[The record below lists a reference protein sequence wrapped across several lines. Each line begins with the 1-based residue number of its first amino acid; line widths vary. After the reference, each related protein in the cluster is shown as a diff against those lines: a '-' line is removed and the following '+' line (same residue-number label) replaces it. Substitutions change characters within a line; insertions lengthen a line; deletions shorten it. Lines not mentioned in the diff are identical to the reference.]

1 MPCDEPGFVV
11 ARGELDERGAQLFD
25 RIEGLHPKQVLLQGS
40 YEAFGDAVALGF
52 AYEGGRS
59 FDAQAFDFILEI
71 AGHVVGAVI
80 VTQFQ
85 ATRHAGRDGS
95 EAPMHALAHRLQR
108 LETIGRTRGVNAD
121 DFRIGVFHGDKVYRL
136 IGRIK
141 PLNLRRTP
149 SRPSPHHRSSLQ
161 RSWPQ
166 SIAQGKMLAKLS
178 LEATSERIPLLHKE
192 SWCVSV
198 VDAARSGTA
207 NDPARIPAKGTAVVE
222 AAGCCTKTAACTGD
236 AARTETPSRRIL
248 GATGPGARGTVYAP
262 VALPTPRR

>member
-121 DFRIGVFHGDKVYRL
+121 DFRRVHRARVLSRPKPRL
-136 IGRIK
+136 RARARAILSAWRRRHSFPGPPAPAAGRATVA
-141 PLNLRRTP
+141 PLWPSCAERKNASADLHRRPRGRFRQLWESAPAPLRACARHQSSFQNLRLRF
-149 SRPSPHHRSSLQ
+149 
-161 RSWPQ
+161 
-166 SIAQGKMLAKLS
+166 
-178 LEATSERIPLLHKE
+178 
-192 SWCVSV
+192 
-198 VDAARSGTA
+198 
-207 NDPARIPAKGTAVVE
+207 N
-222 AAGCCTKTAACTGD
+222 
-236 AARTETPSRRIL
+236 
-248 GATGPGARGTVYAP
+248 
-262 VALPTPRR
+262 